1 MPIGVF
7 ARATRLSIRVLRNYD
22 RAGLLTPA
30 EVDPDTGYRRY
41 AVDQFA
47 RAALIRRLREVD
59 MPLDGIAAILR
70 EDDPERVREAIER
83 HRARIAAEAVR
94 LRDLAGRLDAIVDGP

>member
-7 ARATRLSIRVLRNYD
+7 ARATRLSIRALRNYD
-22 RAGLLTPA
+22 RSGLLRPA

-47 RAALIRRLREVD
+47 RA
-59 MPLDGIAAILR
+59 G
-70 EDDPERVREAIER
+70 
-83 HRARIAAEAVR
+83 
-94 LRDLAGRLDAIVDGP
+94 